1 MTLNNEHRKCAQ
13 NELLSLQSSNWVLRN
28 DYGTFSHFQHN
39 FHLKEMH
46 LVNTSW
52 KDLTDTLMVP
62 QFEITE
68 PALQPVD
75 E

>member
-1 MTLNNEHRKCAQ
+1 M
-13 NELLSLQSSNWVLRN
+13 
-28 DYGTFSHFQHN
+28 Y
-39 FHLKEMH
+39 

-52 KDLTDTLMVP
+52 EDLTDTLMVP

-75 E
+75 EQPNISWITDNNGDITNEGHYTFYSLMGAAILLIFIITCF